1 MEKIGPIEKVYEAYS
16 AIADNRVR
24 ISEGENSTEV
34 ESSDRQKSYTIT
46 WTENLYTSNDNASY
60 WQGYAGYPIL
70 AVLMLQ
76 GKLPL
81 DRAVMEHFSNID
93 WHQLNEKHKR
103 DYAAAAQEAIT
114 MKGVN
119 PDEVQ
124 AAAQKV
130 IDELRAL
137 DIVVKY
143 GKLRPRKANK

>member
-16 AIADNRVR
+16 AIADERVR
-24 ISEGENSTEV
+24 ISADENSALAA
-34 ESSDRQKSYTIT
+34 SSDRQKSYTIA

-81 DRAVMEHFSNID
+81 DRAVMEHFRDID

-103 DYAAAAQEAIT
+103 DYAAAAQEAIAA
-114 MKGVN
+114 KGLDPN
-119 PDEVQ
+119 EAKN
-124 AAAQKV
+124 AAEKV
-130 IDELRAL
+130 MEGLRTL
-137 DIVVKY
+137 DIVVKR
-143 GKLRPRKANK
+143 GKLRPPKASK